1 VPFSSL
7 PASLFSQRAL
17 EEFAPVSS
25 FVEVEQ
31 EEYCGPATCRLPL
44 WTEERSIIWKGD
56 EDDGPRAGGTTRQR
70 DIDVAYF
77 WKRKRVCMTLLSAA
91 LARTRI
97 KYE

>member
-44 WTEERSIIWKGD
+44 WTEERSII
-56 EDDGPRAGGTTRQR
+56 
-70 DIDVAYF
+70 
-77 WKRKRVCMTLLSAA
+77 
-91 LARTRI
+91 
-97 KYE
+97 